1 MDVVRGLS
9 RRLRSRDWLVLIH
22 EEASTLGA
30 KAKPFNGNGW
40 NGNGWNGNGCPGQRA
55 LPRAHADRLRKPS

>member
-1 MDVVRGLS
+1 
-9 RRLRSRDWLVLIH
+9 
-22 EEASTLGA
+22 LGA